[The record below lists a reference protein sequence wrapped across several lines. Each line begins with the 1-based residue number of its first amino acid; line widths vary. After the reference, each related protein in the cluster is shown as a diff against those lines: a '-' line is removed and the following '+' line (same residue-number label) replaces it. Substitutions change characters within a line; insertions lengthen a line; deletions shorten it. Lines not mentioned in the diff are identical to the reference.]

1 MDKKI
6 KQAHADSKSVLCFRL
21 AVSTKLA
28 RNVKV
33 FLRFLKIKF
42 KIIEVSIKRITK
54 QSVATK

>member
-28 RNVKV
+28 RNTKV

-42 KIIEVSIKRITK
+42 KIIEVKRITK
-54 QSVATK
+54 